1 MNADI
6 NKNDDHMKLLL
17 SRLNEKVEKIK
28 AGGGKKNADRQRE
41 LGKLLARERI
51 AALIDPGSRFF
62 EFGTLTADGMYEE
75 YGGCPA
81 AGVVSGIG
89 YLSGRQWVICG
100 NEGTGKTGAWVSK
113 AGQKKLS
120 DP

>member
-75 YGGCPA
+75 YGGCPSGG
-81 AGVVSGIG
+81 GVMGLRHVSG
-89 YLSGRQWVICG
+89 RPCG
-100 NEGTGKTGAWVSK
+100 NVAHDGTRKTAE
-113 AGQKKLS
+113 
-120 DP
+120 